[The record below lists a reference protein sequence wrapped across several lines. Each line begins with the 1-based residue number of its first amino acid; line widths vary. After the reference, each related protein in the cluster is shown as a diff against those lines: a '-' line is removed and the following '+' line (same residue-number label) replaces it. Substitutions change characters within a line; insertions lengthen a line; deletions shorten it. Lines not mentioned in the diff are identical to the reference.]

1 MSTVADPFAFLS
13 PAAAEGAVLRT
24 PMERNHRAAGA
35 EFEDRDG
42 WRVADY
48 PSNGDAPAW
57 AADISHHGKIDVRGP
72 HAEIDRLSAGLELGR
87 ASHVDGVWTLR
98 LSPSHALVLCPFTRV
113 EQLRSRIASES
124 AAICATDMTCG
135 WAGVMLGGERVRDVF
150 MRSSSLD
157 VRPHRF
163 PAGACMAGS
172 VMRCGSIILN
182 DDARFWVLCG
192 WEFGEYMWESLLD
205 AGAMLGITPV
215 SATAVLRSEVAA

>member
-1 MSTVADPFAFLS
+1 VSTVADPFAFLS

-24 PMERNHRAAGA
+24 PMERNHSAAGA

-72 HAEIDRLSAGLELGR
+72 HAEIDRLSAGLELGN

-98 LSPSHALVLCPFTRV
+98 LSPSHAVVLCPFSRV
-113 EQLRSRIASES
+113 EQLRARIASE
-124 AAICATDMTCG
+124 AEAICATDMTCG

-182 DDARFWVLCG
+182 DDGRFWVLCG

-215 SATAVLRSEVAA
+215 SATAVLRSEVPA

>member
-1 MSTVADPFAFLS
+1 
-13 PAAAEGAVLRT
+13 
-24 PMERNHRAAGA
+24 
-35 EFEDRDG
+35 
-42 WRVADY
+42 
-48 PSNGDAPAW
+48 
-57 AADISHHGKIDVRGP
+57 
-72 HAEIDRLSAGLELGR
+72 
-87 ASHVDGVWTLR
+87 
-98 LSPSHALVLCPFTRV
+98 
-113 EQLRSRIASES
+113 
-124 AAICATDMTCG
+124 
-135 WAGVMLGGERVRDVF
+135 VRDVF

-182 DDARFWVLCG
+182 DDDRFWVLCG